1 MITDFFADLN
11 WAAIAVATL
20 AWFGF
25 SAVWYSVPPLSG
37 AWARAAKV
45 DVDLDDESAPG
56 LTTLLIPTLV
66 GYFLSTIVIAL
77 VAKGIGSDTLEEGV
91 ALGVALGVAF
101 GLISSAVTQMY
112 ERKGRLYWLIN
123 GINAIIAFTIVTV
136 IIAVWP

>member
-1 MITDFFADLN
+1 MITDFFSDVN

-45 DVDLDDESAPG
+45 ETDIDDDSAPG
-56 LTTLLIPTLV
+56 LTTLLIPTVV

-77 VAKGIGSDTLEEGV
+77 IVEALGADSLEEGV
-91 ALGVALGVAF
+91 ALGLMLGVAF
-101 GLISSAVTQMY
+101 GLISSAITQMY
-112 ERKGRLYWLIN
+112 ESKGRLYWLIN
-123 GINAIIAFTIVTV
+123 GLNAVVAFTIVSV
-136 IIAVWP
+136 ILAVWP

>member
-1 MITDFFADLN
+1 MITDFFTDVN

-45 DVDLDDESAPG
+45 DVEAQEDSAPG
-56 LTTLLIPTLV
+56 LTTLLIPTFV
-66 GYFLSTIVIAL
+66 GYFLATIVIAL
-77 VAKGIGSDTLEEGV
+77 LVEGLGADSLEEGV
-91 ALGVALGVAF
+91 ALGLMLGVAF

-112 ERKGRLYWLIN
+112 ESKGRLYWLIN
-123 GINAIIAFTIVTV
+123 GLNAVIAFTIVSA
-136 IIAVWP
+136 ILAVWP